1 MLIRVPYCSLVFQ
14 DEVCLDVDL
23 NYLSFLL
30 PNFFVAYYLNIK
42 QSILV
47 TYMVGGE
54 AVET

>member
-1 MLIRVPYCSLVFQ
+1 MLEYCSLVFQ
-14 DEVCLDVDL
+14 DEVCLDVVL